1 VGVKFRRGVM
11 IMNQN
16 KKTYFARTK
25 HMLISAAL
33 ALFIAGVAISPGLSY
48 AGDRVKPEMVLPK
61 GYPDG
66 FHAWGRI
73 DRIGKERVVIDD
85 ELFVLSSGVTYNTP
99 TTLNASKAYFT
110 PGALVGVVTNSK
122 FEVLSLWLLE

>member
-1 VGVKFRRGVM
+1 MK
-11 IMNQN
+11 QN
-16 KKTYFARTK
+16 KKTRFGRTRQ
-25 HMLISAAL
+25 IFVSAAL
-33 ALFIAGVAISPGLSY
+33 ALFIAGAAIPSGLSY

-73 DRIGKERVVIDD
+73 DRIGKEKVVIDD
-85 ELFVLSSGVTYNTP
+85 ELFDLSPGVTYNTP
-99 TTLNASKAYFT
+99 TRLDASKAFFK